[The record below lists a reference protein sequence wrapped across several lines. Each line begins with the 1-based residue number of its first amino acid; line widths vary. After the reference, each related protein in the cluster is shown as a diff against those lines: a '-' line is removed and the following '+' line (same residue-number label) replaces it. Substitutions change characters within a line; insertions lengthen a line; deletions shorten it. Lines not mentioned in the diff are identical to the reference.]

1 MKKTY
6 MKPEM
11 LLVELKLEQMIAL
24 SAFEGEADPGSPTLS
39 REPDV
44 FDINEGVLPEV
55 LPSMP
60 PLF

>member
-24 SAFEGEADPGSPTLS
+24 SKAGTATESEVLS
-39 REPDV
+39 REDY
-44 FDINEGVLPEV
+44 FWDDED
-55 LPSMP
+55 
-60 PLF
+60 